1 MLKLRGREVG
11 SEDRV
16 LFAGQS
22 AVGHQVWQRGW
33 DGGQRRSRG
42 PISLCWDQIEACLS
56 EEHQGYWE

>member
-33 DGGQRRSRG
+33 DGGQRRSRVSHLLPSLG
-42 PISLCWDQIEACLS
+42 PD
-56 EEHQGYWE
+56 